1 MKALSFSLVAC
12 LIATTVF
19 AQQSDE
25 QAVRKLLSTQS
36 QAWNKGNID
45 EFMKEYWES
54 DSLMFIGKSG
64 ITYGYKNTLNNY
76 KKNYSNADLMG
87 KLAFTLISVKRL
99 SPEYYYVV
107 GKWQLA
113 RKAGDVSGY
122 FNLLFRKMNGKW
134 VIIADHSS

>member
-1 MKALSFSLVAC
+1 MKVLSFSVLAL
-12 LIATTVF
+12 LIATTAF
-19 AQQSDE
+19 SQQSDE

-36 QAWNKGNID
+36 EAWNKGNID
-45 EFMKEYWES
+45 EFMKGYWKD

-76 KKNYSNADLMG
+76 KKNYGNADLMG
-87 KLAFTLISVKRL
+87 KLAFTLIKIQRL

-113 RKAGDVSGY
+113 RKAGDVSG
-122 FNLLFRKMNGKW
+122 
-134 VIIADHSS
+134 